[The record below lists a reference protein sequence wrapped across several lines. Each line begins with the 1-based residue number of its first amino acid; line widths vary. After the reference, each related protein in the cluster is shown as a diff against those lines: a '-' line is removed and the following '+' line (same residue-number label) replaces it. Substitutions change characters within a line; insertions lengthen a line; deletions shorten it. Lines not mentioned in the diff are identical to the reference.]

1 MAGLFDEPTISYVQ
15 VAVER
20 AVDRYPNGLTYGV
33 PQSLAPIE
41 VGQLVTVPLGRGNT
55 PTDAWVLSTSDER
68 LDLGKNKETK
78 QVFSKSAETVSLPQ
92 DLVSLASW
100 MSSYYC
106 AAIGPTLSTM
116 LPGPVRKGTGLKTK
130 TLVDIHTTPPTDV
143 KITKKQQHVLDCIG
157 DLPKNDLPIVISQ
170 LMKISS
176 LGSRGPIDK
185 LCDFGFLSTHQVTN
199 IEAAWFKQTIDNKEA
214 PTLTNDQ
221 NKVLAAITPTLKKG
235 YSCHLLHGVTGSGKT
250 EIYIRL
256 IDEAIKK
263 GGKAIVLVPE
273 ISLTPQTA
281 ARLMGR
287 FPHKQVAI
295 LHSALT
301 KAQRHQQWAMVAS
314 GEADIILGAR
324 SAIFAPIPIEEL
336 KIIIVDEEHDHS
348 YKQDQTP
355 RYHGRDV
362 AIRRASTAKCPI
374 VLGSATPS
382 MESWWNATRRNI
394 STLHR
399 LPQRAPGLTSPT
411 IEIVNMKIA
420 RAAAKGVMPVFSKEL
435 ESEMQRALASGG
447 QILLL
452 LNRRGFAPWIA
463 WSNRGCD
470 WMMRCE
476 HCESSMVYH
485 RRKPLEE
492 VGFVRCHHCAKEQRV
507 PKSCPDCSKP
517 VIRLGAGTQRLE
529 AIIRETIPIPD
540 DQIARLDTDTARK
553 SSDLHSIL
561 DRFTRGEIRVLLG
574 TQMIAKGLDVAGV
587 TLVGVIDADT
597 AIDLPDFRAS
607 ERTYQLVA
615 QVCGRCG
622 RGTGNAKA
630 IVQTYN
636 PEAPAIVLASQN
648 KYEEFAN
655 RELQLRQET
664 GLPPTRRMVRFVV
677 RDDEFAITAGRADS
691 LYERLLS
698 IATPAIQITAAAP
711 CVLTRIADRY
721 RFDLTASASTAR
733 ELQLFIA
740 DARSRQYIANNR
752 DLAIDVDPISML

>member
-1 MAGLFDEPTISYVQ
+1 MVGLFDEPTISYVQ

-20 AVDRYPNGLTYGV
+20 AVDRYPHGLTYGV
-33 PQSLAPIE
+33 PESLAPIE

-55 PTDAWVLSTSDER
+55 PTDAWVLSTNNNPPDF
-68 LDLGKNKETK
+68 GKNKETK
-78 QVFSKSAETVSLPQ
+78 QVFSKSTVTVSLPQ
-92 DLVSLASW
+92 DLVKLASW
-100 MSSYYC
+100 ISSYYC
-106 AAIGPTLSTM
+106 ASIGPTLSTM

-130 TLVDIHTTPPTDV
+130 TLVDLIASPQVDI
-143 KITKKQQHVLDCIG
+143 KITKKQQQVLDHIAELPNNERPIG
-157 DLPKNDLPIVISQ
+157 IAQ
-170 LMKISS
+170 LMKLAD
-176 LGSRGPIDK
+176 LGSRGPIDR
-185 LCDFGFLSTHQVTN
+185 LCNHGYLSTHQVTN
-199 IEAAWFKQTIDNKEA
+199 IEAAWFKQTIDNKKA
-214 PTLTNDQ
+214 PTLTEDQ
-221 NKVLAAITPTLKKG
+221 NKVIDAIFPTLTDE

-256 IDEAIKK
+256 IEQAIKD

-301 KAQRHQQWAMVAS
+301 KAQRHQQWAMVAN

-324 SAIFAPIPIEEL
+324 SAIFAPVPIENL

-394 STLHR
+394 STLHT
-399 LPQRAPGLTSPT
+399 LPHRAPGLTSPKV
-411 IEIVNMKIA
+411 EIVNMRIA
-420 RAAAKGVMPVFSKEL
+420 RAAAKGVMPVFSREL

-463 WSNRGCD
+463 CSSRGCD

-507 PKSCPDCSKP
+507 PKTCPDCSKP

-529 AIIRETIPIPD
+529 AIIRETIPLPD

-553 SSDLHSIL
+553 SSELHATL

-574 TQMIAKGLDVAGV
+574 TQMIAKGLDVPGV

-622 RGTGNAKA
+622 RGSASAKA

-636 PEAPAIVLASQN
+636 PEAPAIVLAAKN
-648 KYEEFAN
+648 NYEEFAN

-664 GLPPTRRMVRFVV
+664 GLPPTTRMVRFVV
-677 RDDEFAITAGRADS
+677 RDNEFEITASRADS

-698 IATPAIQITAAAP
+698 IAPRAIQLTSPAP
-711 CVLTRIADRY
+711 CVFTRIADRY
-721 RFDLTASASTAR
+721 RFDLTASAMTAR
-733 ELQLFIA
+733 ALQHFIA
-740 DARSRQYIANNR
+740 DARSRQYITNNR
-752 DLAIDVDPISML
+752 DLAVDIDPISML